1 MLSAKLEE
9 VGSIAI
15 QDKRMRVERSD
26 LFCVQISFN
35 SNMHVFRNKALLSL
49 GLDDR
54 VLLFL

>member
-35 SNMHVFRNKALLSL
+35 FNMHVFRNKALLSL